1 MPEDTRVIRV
11 ALATLDAGIL
21 VGATANFAWYDQNGN
36 FLVSGRPGAAWRIE
50 RETNGVRLR
59 AVAGGGRD
67 GVATPWQRSLIAR
80 ATLRGDGGGFVTIN
94 GKRYRGEAVLL
105 PVDSAGGVIAVNR
118 LGLEDYLR
126 GVVPVEMG
134 RRPRGDSSALQAQAV
149 ASRSY
154 ALARSTDRNVAYD
167 VRATT
172 SDQVYGGVD
181 VENDEANDAIDATRG
196 LVLTI
201 QGRIADAPFHSTCGG
216 ATAAASEVWRTGGGL
231 AYLESVSDQIP
242 GTDHYY
248 CDIAP
253 RYRWT
258 RSLSGS
264 QLNAALAQY
273 LAAYAAVPG
282 GRPGIARTIGVRDRT
297 ASGRVATLDV
307 ETDKGIFALR
317 GNDMRYVM
325 REPGGEILYS
335 TYFSVEPEYRDGVV
349 SRVTF
354 RGQGYGHGVGMCQWG
369 AIGRAR
375 AGQSFRSI
383 LGTYYPGTTVGLV
396 SVQ

>member
-1 MPEDTRVIRV
+1 MPEDARLIRV
-11 ALATLDAGIL
+11 ALATPQAGIL
-21 VGATANFAWYDQNGN
+21 VGATANFAWYGDQNGN

-59 AVAGGGRD
+59 AVGGGRD

-80 ATLRGDGGGFVTIN
+80 ATLRADGGGFVTIN

-105 PVDSAGGVIAVNR
+105 PVDSGVIVVNR

-154 ALARSTDRNVAYD
+154 ALVRSSDRNVAYD

-181 VENDEANDAIDATRG
+181 VENDDANDAIDATRG

-201 QGRIADAPFHSTCGG
+201 QGRVADAPFHSTCGG
-216 ATAAASEVWRTGGGL
+216 STAAASEVWRTAAL
-231 AYLESVSDQIP
+231 AYLESVSDRIP

-273 LAAYAAVPG
+273 LEMYASVPG
-282 GRPGIARTIGVRDRT
+282 GRPGIARAIGVRDRT
-297 ASGRVATLDV
+297 SSGRVAVLDV
-307 ETDKGIFALR
+307 ETDRGLFALS
-317 GNDMRYVM
+317 GNDMRYVL

-383 LGTYYPGTTVGLV
+383 LSTYYPGTTIGPV